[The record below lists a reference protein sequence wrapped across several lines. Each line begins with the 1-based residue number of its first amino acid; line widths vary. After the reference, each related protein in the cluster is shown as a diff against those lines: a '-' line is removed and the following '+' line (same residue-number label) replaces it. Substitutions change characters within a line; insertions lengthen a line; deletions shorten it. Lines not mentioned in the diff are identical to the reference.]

1 MAAKNPRKRA
11 PRTSDNAGAS
21 ADTKPAAAKTSTRS
35 IAIGTLSAGA
45 IIGAV
50 VAALFGA
57 RKLGKGSYTNGQ
69 PLAPGAQPDPA
80 PTPAQG
86 PAAAQNAQTAGS
98 AEHVPS
104 DLMGD
109 KHPGFNDRAV
119 DAFRPDATAPIPEG
133 ERDAFRPALAGSQAP
148 TLVSG
153 QAPENERLNAM
164 PS

>member
-1 MAAKNPRKRA
+1 MAAKTPPKRA
-11 PRTSDNAGAS
+11 SNDGADS
-21 ADTKPAAAKTSTRS
+21 PSSTAKQAAANKPSARS
-35 IAIGTLSAGA
+35 LALGTLSAGA
-45 IIGAV
+45 VIGAV

-57 RKLGKGSYTNGQ
+57 KKLGKRSYTDGQ

-80 PTPAQG
+80 PTPAKG
-86 PAAAQNAQTAGS
+86 PVAAQTAGSVGS

-109 KHPGFNDRAV
+109 KHPGFEDRAV
-119 DAFRPDATAPIPEG
+119 DAFRPDPTAPIPAG
-133 ERDAFRPALAGSQAP
+133 ERDAFRPALAGASAP

-153 QAPENERLNAM
+153 QAQENKRLNAQ